1 MRYNRLQTKTKRSW
15 FTKKK
20 IVILVV
26 ACVLIGSMVILETT
40 DTTHLFHSGNRGYV
54 TQKDSP
60 NRTTGSETKGE
71 TGSSTSTGSTSTG
84 SASNQETPEQ
94 NKDKDSDSSTAPA
107 GAELKDPT
115 GTFVSNHHPNL
126 SGKPAPNEIQSV
138 CVTTSGAYCE
148 IIFTKDGVTKSLPKQ
163 LTDRGGAAY
172 WTWKLQDIGLTK
184 GSWKVQAKAT
194 LGSQTK
200 TADDAAI
207 LEVNE

>member
-1 MRYNRLQTKTKRSW
+1 MVL
-15 FTKKK
+15 
-20 IVILVV
+20 
-26 ACVLIGSMVILETT
+26 CVLSGTIIVLEKT

-54 TQKDSP
+54 TQKNSP
-60 NRTTGSETKGE
+60 GRSASSDTKGE
-71 TGSSTSTGSTSTG
+71 TGSNTNNGASSTTTD
-84 SASNQETPEQ
+84 NQESPEQ
-94 NKDKDSDSSTAPA
+94 NKDKDSDATTPTN
-107 GAELKDPT
+107 AELKDPT

-126 SGKPAPNEIQSV
+126 GGSPAPNEIQSV

-148 IIFTKDGVTKSLPKQ
+148 IIFTKDSVTKSLPKQ

-184 GSWKVQAKAT
+184 GSWQVQAKAT

-200 TADDAAI
+200 TADDAAT

>member
-1 MRYNRLQTKTKRSW
+1 MYNNRLQTKSKQSW

-20 IVILVV
+20 IVILAVILG
-26 ACVLIGSMVILETT
+26 VLIGAIIVLEKT
-40 DTTHLFHSGNRGYV
+40 DTTHLFHSGNRGFV
-54 TQKDSP
+54 TQKNSP
-60 NRTTGSETKGE
+60 GRTAGSDTKGE
-71 TGSSTSTGSTSTG
+71 TDSSTTPTNSGSSSTG
-84 SASNQETPEQ
+84 QESPEQ
-94 NKDKDSDSSTAPA
+94 NKDKDSDTTTPTN
-107 GAELKDPT
+107 AELKDPT

-126 SGKPAPNEIQSV
+126 SGNPAPNEIQSV

-148 IIFTKDGVTKSLPKQ
+148 ITFTKDGITKSLPKQ

-184 GSWKVQAKAT
+184 GTWKIQAKAT

-200 TADDAAI
+200 TADDAAT